1 MTAAIALAVV
11 LVIAVAGASMA
22 MESQRAGQPGAV
34 RRPARPARPVRS
46 PRPTRA
52 GEAERSRRPLR
63 NRGRSTPAPGPT
75 DAAPPP
81 PPPVV
86 DPEPR
91 GPELLRTGT
100 AGEAKV
106 ISVVDER
113 TIGPVTRS
121 RLTLRVDPAGGDA
134 FEVTVRHAFQTPES
148 RSKVKVGGTIPVRY
162 DAGERRVVVDLPQD
176 QPPRP

>member
-22 MESQRAGQPGAV
+22 MESQRAGQPGA
-34 RRPARPARPVRS
+34 AR
-46 PRPTRA
+46 RPTRPPRTPRA
-52 GEAERSRRPLR
+52 PKTGDGERSRRPLR
-63 NRGRSTPAPGPT
+63 NRARPAPDPT
-75 DAAPPP
+75 AADAAPPP
-81 PPPVV
+81 PRPV
-86 DPEPR
+86 PEPETR

-113 TIGPVTRS
+113 TLGPVTRS
-121 RLTLRVDPAGGDA
+121 RLTLRVEPDGADP

-162 DAGERRVVVDLPQD
+162 DAGERRVVVDLPNE
-176 QPPRP
+176 